1 MKKLLAL
8 LLTLALLTSSVLA
21 LAEEAP
27 QTTYFG
33 ITFSDPAATVTQDG
47 EETEFDLTGL
57 TLSLETLSSGEDGAF
72 ILTLGGPE
80 DIALSATAK
89 VENGSLILAVDGVSK
104 ALSLDLDALANEFLS
119 SLPEEERA
127 QLSALLEGD
136 LNGVFDLEGMLAS
149 FQEKL
154 TVEEYAET
162 QEIEFLDGVQTAS
175 GMKIDMPREAL
186 DELLA
191 LIDQGTEMYDYDFDD
206 FDDEYDDEYDDDL
219 YEQDEDPQLD
229 SVQMELWQA
238 EDRLNLRADIL
249 AKMDD
254 GSETPATLLIALTE
268 DEQSGRFTL
277 ATGETL
283 LLDGGFTTDEHGLTV
298 NATFYDEDDGE
309 AEGTLTFTAGDAQ
322 SEEGG
327 EYDATSVTLVI
338 AENDG
343 ETLRMELF
351 LRDVGSAQSYS
362 FSLFADDAAFVV
374 GYDGAPGADAN
385 TTDGVIYLYV
395 SDDENGSDCI
405 TMKVN
410 VWTCSSPT
418 DAPLPDLS
426 EHEMVGMDELET
438 IAEDSVAMGEVM
450 TVLGKMMSEL
460 GKIPLLNAL
469 FTSMSAE

>member
-33 ITFSDPAATVTQDG
+33 ITFSDPAATVTQNG

-72 ILTLGGPE
+72 VLTLGGPE

-89 VENGSLILAVDGVSK
+89 VENGNLILAVDGVSK

-119 SLPEEERA
+119 SMPEEERA

-136 LNGVFDLEGMLAS
+136 LTGAFDLEGMLAS

-162 QEIEFLDGVQTAS
+162 RQIEFLDGTQAAT
-175 GMKIDMPREAL
+175 GMKINVPREAL

-191 LIDQGTEMYDYDFDD
+191 LIDQGEEMYDYDFDD
-206 FDDEYDDEYDDDL
+206 FDDEYDDDDL
-219 YEQDEDPQLD
+219 YEQDEDPQPD
-229 SVQMELWQA
+229 SVVLELWQA

-268 DEQSGRFTL
+268 DEQNGRFTL

-343 ETLRMELF
+343 ETLSMELF

-362 FSLFADDAAFVV
+362 FSLFADDAAFVL
-374 GYDGAPGADAN
+374 GYDGTPGADAN

-426 EHEMVGMDELET
+426 DHEMVGMDELET

-469 FTSMSAE
+469 FTSMTAE

>member
-1 MKKLLAL
+1 MKKEEHLKMKKL
-8 LLTLALLTSSVLA
+8 LALLTSSVLA

-27 QTTYFG
+27 QTTYFS

-119 SLPEEERA
+119 SLSEEERA

-136 LNGVFDLEGMLAS
+136 LTGAFDLEGMLAS

-206 FDDEYDDEYDDDL
+206 FDDDYDDDDL
-219 YEQDEDPQLD
+219 YEQDEDPQPD
-229 SVQMELWQA
+229 SVVLELWQA

-249 AKMDD
+249 VKMDD

-268 DEQSGRFTL
+268 DEQNGRFTL
-277 ATGETL
+277 SSGNAL
-283 LLDGGFTTDEHGLTV
+283 LTDGSFATDEHDLTV

-327 EYDATSVTLVI
+327 D
-338 AENDG
+338 N
-343 ETLRMELF
+343 
-351 LRDVGSAQSYS
+351 
-362 FSLFADDAAFVV
+362 
-374 GYDGAPGADAN
+374 
-385 TTDGVIYLYV
+385 
-395 SDDENGSDCI
+395 
-405 TMKVN
+405 
-410 VWTCSSPT
+410 
-418 DAPLPDLS
+418 
-426 EHEMVGMDELET
+426 
-438 IAEDSVAMGEVM
+438 
-450 TVLGKMMSEL
+450 TVLAREEEGQHEKEGVALRCREAGRKQTQEL
-460 GKIPLLNAL
+460 QRV
-469 FTSMSAE
+469 